1 MLFYVLKANSSSVGT
16 GDREQPDD
24 DNLCN
29 TGHKRRQHNLGSAG
43 GRVLAS
49 HAANLR
55 VFLY

>member
-29 TGHKRRQHNLGSAG
+29 TGYKRRQHNLGSAAG
-43 GRVLAS
+43 PVLI
-49 HAANLR
+49 
-55 VFLY
+55 

>member
-24 DNLCN
+24 DNLYN
-29 TGHKRRQHNLGSAG
+29 TGHKRRQSNLGSAG

-49 HAANLR
+49 YAANLR
-55 VFLY
+55 VLLY

>member
-29 TGHKRRQHNLGSAG
+29 TGYKRRQHNLGSAG
-43 GRVLAS
+43 GRVFDS

-55 VFLY
+55 FLL